1 MIVRMLRYSPQQER
15 NRRCEPIDSI
25 AQLSSPATTRC
36 AHATVA
42 IGRPIETNVNSLKSL
57 RRHTAQPGKVLA
69 AGLDTNTGLPHDS
82 LFARRPLSAF
92 PHAFQPVLLRQRR
105 E

>member
-1 MIVRMLRYSPQQER
+1 MLRYSPQQER
-15 NRRCEPIDSI
+15 NRRCEPIESI

-57 RRHTAQPGKVLA
+57 RRDTAQPGKVLA
-69 AGLDTNTGLPHDS
+69 PFRGRCLRELSHALLPG
-82 LFARRPLSAF
+82 
-92 PHAFQPVLLRQRR
+92 
-105 E
+105 